1 MNKKSDMDTR
11 IAGKLETHFFGVLN
25 PSALPPE
32 YAEAIGK
39 SDRTTALKVA
49 ADYFRNRRTSAYFA
63 DLKDRSYSPETA
75 ERAVRGDIT
84 VVNFPYQFPGGKVD
98 FLFDP
103 TASTG
108 VHNPEWQWQLN
119 RMYFWVDMALFYL
132 HQPDE
137 KIASAFAAQLVDWVV
152 NIPCPE
158 AGWNGCGSAWR
169 TIETG
174 LRLMGS
180 WQVAFE
186 VFRKSPSLSDTAL
199 ALMLASMHEQTIHA
213 MEHRT
218 GKNWLMMELNGVH
231 TFAAVFPEFSDSTG
245 LRRKSAEILCGEM
258 KQQLLPD
265 GLQNELSP
273 DYHLVVFSCGAM
285 LYNIAVQNGT
295 LADLPEDFT
304 ASLEQAADASIRLM
318 TPGFT
323 QPRTNDCFT
332 MHTPLMLKKISEL
345 FPHRKDFQ
353 WVATSG
359 KEGEPPKGKTAS
371 RFLPWAGFVAMRSSW
386 RKSAAYLC
394 FDVGPLGAA
403 HIHQDKLNINL
414 YKGGEELLFDD
425 GGGQYEDSPYR
436 LYGISAA
443 DHNTVLVDG
452 EGQSRKTPAVA
463 ESAIDANFFSDR
475 KFDYACGIYDDV
487 FGKERVKSAVH
498 KREVLFVKPDFFVV
512 ADTLSSADGRAHDY
526 TMLLH
531 MDTLDVKVA
540 EKSIL
545 GVLKGTYDL
554 CILPLTDEI
563 KVGVDSGKNDPV
575 SGWYVGRNDK
585 DLHPAST
592 VRITAEQRKDHRF
605 LTLLFPVKKGAAL
618 PTAKRISDST
628 WQIVSGEK
636 ISTLDLA
643 DLTANFSAEQKH

>member
-1 MNKKSDMDTR
+1 MDKNTDPDVR
-11 IAGKLETHFFGVLN
+11 IAGILKTHLFDVLN
-25 PSALPPE
+25 PASLPPE
-32 YAEAIGK
+32 YAEAIRKG
-39 SDRTTALKVA
+39 DNTTALKAA
-49 ADYFRNRRTSAYFA
+49 ADHFRNRKTSAYFA
-63 DLKDRSYSPETA
+63 DLHDRSYSPETA
-75 ERAVRGDIT
+75 ERAARGEIT
-84 VVNFPYQFPGGKVD
+84 VVNFPYQFSGGKVD
-98 FLFDP
+98 FLYDP

-119 RMYFWVDMALFYL
+119 RMYFWNDMALSYL
-132 HQPDE
+132 HDPDE

-199 ALMLASMHEQTIHA
+199 ALMLASMHEQAIHA

-273 DYHLVVFSCGAM
+273 DYHTVVFSCGAM
-285 LYNIAVQNGT
+285 LYNIAEKNGT
-295 LADLPEDFT
+295 LADLPEDF
-304 ASLEQAADASIRLM
+304 AVSLEQAADAAIRLM

-332 MHTPLMLKKISEL
+332 MHTPLMLKKISKF
-345 FPHRKDFQ
+345 FPHRNDFQ
-353 WVATSG
+353 WVVTSG
-359 KEGEPPKGKTAS
+359 KKGAPPDGKTAS

-386 RKSAAYLC
+386 DKDAAYLC

-403 HIHQDKLNINL
+403 HVHQDKLNINL
-414 YKGGEELLFDD
+414 YKGSEELLFDD

-452 EGQSRKTPAVA
+452 EGQSRKAPAVA

-475 KFDYACGIYDDV
+475 NFDYACGIYDDV
-487 FGKERVKSAVH
+487 FGKEMLKSAVH

-512 ADTLSSADGRAHDY
+512 ADTLASADGKAHDY

-531 MDTLDVKVA
+531 MDTLDVRTT

-545 GVLKGTYDL
+545 GVLKGKYDL

-592 VRITAEQRKDHRF
+592 VRITAEQRKDYRF
-605 LTLLFPVKKGAAL
+605 LTLLFPVKKGAVL
-618 PTAKRISDST
+618 PTAKRISDAT

-636 ISTLDLA
+636 NATLDLA